1 MALLL
6 HMVKKSI
13 WKPFVLVI
21 FLEKYSK
28 FCVVYTMK
36 SISFTWAQFAFQS
49 VSQVIY
55 NFINCGNYIFHNIRS
70 FLPYLSTQCCLYS
83 LSLFW
88 LSKYVLSFKD
98 QLKYLFLFKD
108 FSFLSTFPP
117 LDSCITLAAQISCIC
132 NTTHQTHVL
141 LELCAS
147 TNFFFLSVCIAC
159 FMDLVFAQCLLKYI
173 ELTHYYW
180 ETVSYKSTIFELA
193 MSVFKFYLH
202 HTIWFDQSD
211 LTLLSIRL
219 LICKVWIRIFNSQI
233 YGPN

>member
-13 WKPFVLVI
+13 WKPFVLER

-28 FCVVYTMK
+28 FCVVYTVK
-36 SISFTWAQFAFQS
+36 LISFTWVQFAFQS

-70 FLPYLSTQCCLYS
+70 FLPYFSTQCFLYS
-83 LSLFW
+83 LPLFW
-88 LSKYVLSFKD
+88 LPKYVLSFRD
-98 QLKYLFLFKD
+98 QLKYLFLLKD
-108 FSFLSTFPP
+108 FSFLSTFFL
-117 LDSCITLAAQISCIC
+117 LDSCITLVAQISCIC

-147 TNFFFLSVCIAC
+147 TNFFFLSVCITC

-180 ETVSYKSTIFELA
+180 ETVFYKSTRFELA
-193 MSVFKFYLH
+193 MSV
-202 HTIWFDQSD
+202 
-211 LTLLSIRL
+211 
-219 LICKVWIRIFNSQI
+219 C
-233 YGPN
+233 

>member
-13 WKPFVLVI
+13 WKPFVLER

-28 FCVVYTMK
+28 FCVVYTVK
-36 SISFTWAQFAFQS
+36 LISFTWVQFAFQS

-70 FLPYLSTQCCLYS
+70 FLPYFSTQCFLYS
-83 LSLFW
+83 LPLFW
-88 LSKYVLSFKD
+88 LPKYVLSFRD
-98 QLKYLFLFKD
+98 QLKYLFLLKD
-108 FSFLSTFPP
+108 FSFLSTFFL
-117 LDSCITLAAQISCIC
+117 LDSCITLVAQISCVC
-132 NTTHQTHVL
+132 NTTHQIHVL

-180 ETVSYKSTIFELA
+180 ETVFYKSTRFELA
-193 MSVFKFYLH
+193 MSL
-202 HTIWFDQSD
+202 
-211 LTLLSIRL
+211 
-219 LICKVWIRIFNSQI
+219 C
-233 YGPN
+233 

>member
-13 WKPFVLVI
+13 WKPFVLER

-28 FCVVYTMK
+28 FCVVYTVK
-36 SISFTWAQFAFQS
+36 LISFTWVQFAFQS

-70 FLPYLSTQCCLYS
+70 FLPYFSTQCFLYS
-83 LSLFW
+83 LPLFW
-88 LSKYVLSFKD
+88 LPKYVLSFRD
-98 QLKYLFLFKD
+98 QLKYLFLLKD
-108 FSFLSTFPP
+108 FSFLSTFFL
-117 LDSCITLAAQISCIC
+117 LDSCITLVAQISCIC
-132 NTTHQTHVL
+132 NTTHQIHVL

-180 ETVSYKSTIFELA
+180 ETVFYKSTRFELA
-193 MSVFKFYLH
+193 MSV
-202 HTIWFDQSD
+202 
-211 LTLLSIRL
+211 
-219 LICKVWIRIFNSQI
+219 C
-233 YGPN
+233 

>member
-6 HMVKKSI
+6 YMVKKSI
-13 WKPFVLVI
+13 WKPFVLER

-28 FCVVYTMK
+28 FCVVYTVK
-36 SISFTWAQFAFQS
+36 SISFTWVQFAFQS

-70 FLPYLSTQCCLYS
+70 FLPYFSTQCFLYS
-83 LSLFW
+83 LPLFW
-88 LSKYVLSFKD
+88 LPKYVLSFRD
-98 QLKYLFLFKD
+98 QLKYLFLLKD
-108 FSFLSTFPP
+108 FSFLSTFFL
-117 LDSCITLAAQISCIC
+117 LDSCITLVAQISCVC
-132 NTTHQTHVL
+132 NTTHQIHVL

-180 ETVSYKSTIFELA
+180 ETVFYKSTRFELA
-193 MSVFKFYLH
+193 MSV
-202 HTIWFDQSD
+202 
-211 LTLLSIRL
+211 
-219 LICKVWIRIFNSQI
+219 C
-233 YGPN
+233 